1 MAKIGSEGG
10 REDINPQEVDIEAY
24 KTAIADY
31 ISAMGAYIEEAEKF
45 KQNPSK
51 PPKNYVA
58 AKKNILKLS
67 QLTQAL

>member
-1 MAKIGSEGG
+1 MTKKKAKGTVTVEDYKKAVMAY
-10 REDINPQEVDIEAY
+10 VD
-24 KTAIADY
+24 
-31 ISAMGAYIEEAEKF
+31 AMGAYIEEAEKF

-58 AKKNILKLS
+58 AKKNILRLS